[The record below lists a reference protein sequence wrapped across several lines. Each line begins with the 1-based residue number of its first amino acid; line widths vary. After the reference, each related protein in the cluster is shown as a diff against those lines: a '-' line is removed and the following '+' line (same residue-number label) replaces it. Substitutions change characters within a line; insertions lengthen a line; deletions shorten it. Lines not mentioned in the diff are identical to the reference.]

1 MKKLERWLLLGL
13 LAAGAAC
20 RADGGAGGGEGAF
33 DDVPREERYGG
44 TAIVGIAGDIPDINP
59 LTATDYN
66 ADQMRQFVLF
76 MPLLTYDE
84 RFEPVPH
91 LARSWE
97 ISPDT
102 SSLTFHLRDDVYWHD
117 GVRTTAH
124 DLKYSYDMARD
135 PATGFPNTAFW
146 THYGAAEAVDS
157 FTFRIALEPH
167 AEFLDPWRTFTAVPR
182 HVLEGTP
189 PAELRNHPF
198 STRSPLGNG
207 PFRFVS
213 REQGQSWTFEA
224 NERFPAELGGRPYL
238 DRIVYRV
245 IPEPATLLTEL
256 LTGRIDYYIQPT
268 PEQAR
273 RIETANGAR
282 LHTYQDRAF
291 VILGWNQ
298 RRPMFEDVRVR
309 RALTMAID
317 RQAIVD
323 GIVYGFG
330 EVANSTVPPFY
341 WQYDDQAGAGLG
353 HDPEGARR
361 LLAEAGWTPGPDGIL
376 RNAQGQPFRFTA
388 LTNVGNQER
397 IDILQRVQSDLRQ
410 VGVALQPQALEW
422 GTLLDRI
429 NDPRRRE
436 FDAVL
441 IGWVTEFKINDKD
454 LFHCDKRDEPFQWVG
469 HCNPEVDRLLE
480 QLPRIVDRQE
490 ALPLWQRYQ
499 RLISEDQPYTFL
511 YFQQRREG
519 IADRLRN
526 VNPDARGDWVGVRE
540 WWIAP
545 GARRGGS

>member
-1 MKKLERWLLLGL
+1 MKGLDRWLLLVL
-13 LAAGAAC
+13 LAASAAC

-33 DDVPREERYGG
+33 EDVPREERYGG
-44 TAIVGIAGDIPDINP
+44 TAIVGIIGDIPDINP

-97 ISPDT
+97 IGPDT
-102 SSLTFHLRDDVYWHD
+102 STLTFHLRDDVYWHD
-117 GVRTTAH
+117 GVKTTAY
-124 DLKYSYDMARD
+124 DLKYSYDMVRD

-157 FTFRIALEPH
+157 FTFRIAMEPH

-189 PAELRNHPF
+189 SAELRNHPF

-273 RIETANGAR
+273 RIETANGVR
-282 LHTYQDRAF
+282 LHTYPDRAF

-323 GIVYGFG
+323 GIVYGYG

-341 WQYDDQAGAGLG
+341 WQYDEQAGADLG
-353 HDPEGARR
+353 YDPEGARR

-376 RNAQGQPFRFTA
+376 RNARGQPFRFTA

-410 VGVALQPQALEW
+410 VGIALQPQALEW

-469 HCNPEVDRLLE
+469 HCNPEVDQLLE
-480 QLPRIVDRQE
+480 QLPRIVDRRQ

-499 RLISEDQPYTFL
+499 RLISRDQPYTFL

-519 IADRLRN
+519 ISDRLRN
-526 VNPDARGDWVGVRE
+526 VSPDARGDWVGVRE

-545 GARRGGS
+545 GARRGS